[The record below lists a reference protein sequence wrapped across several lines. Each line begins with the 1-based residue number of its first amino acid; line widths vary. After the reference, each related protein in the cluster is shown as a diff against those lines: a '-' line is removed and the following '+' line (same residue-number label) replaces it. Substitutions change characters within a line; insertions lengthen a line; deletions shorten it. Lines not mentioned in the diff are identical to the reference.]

1 MGNLCAEPQH
11 KGGQK
16 VITMT
21 GDLKSAKTPSD
32 TAATV
37 GVTTPPQPA
46 PVTPEVKGQQEVAST
61 AAIAQVFEVTPPIAE
76 KPVEPKVTAPQ
87 TVLEVKKATVVQ
99 EQ

>member
-1 MGNLCAEPQH
+1 MGNMCAEPQH

-16 VITMT
+16 VIAMA
-21 GDLKSAKTPSD
+21 GDLKSAKMPSD

-46 PVTPEVKGQQEVAST
+46 PVTLEVKGQQEVVST
-61 AAIAQVFEVTPPIAE
+61 APPVVE
-76 KPVEPKVTAPQ
+76 KSVEPEVAAPQ